1 MSTDSKNTTEVINQI
16 ASDVVMMQPD
26 DIQMLG
32 DILKKVNSLEAEH
45 LQEYITQ
52 VADIVEQLILDEY
65 ESPDVGLEDLNAAIE
80 QLQIA
85 ADTHEHIPTEQ
96 QESKKEITDGSA
108 ASSETP
114 SNGQKIKL
122 EEKENKEDSPQSIE
136 TDKSASDS
144 DSDSEDDNQKSKDST
159 ETTEPGIKEEKGGKE
174 KDTAADTDTDIDTDG
189 EKETQTTDKEVETD
203 DTDTDIEEDL
213 EEIDDIFEE
222 SDDPDVINRVL
233 EEDPELVEGFI
244 QESQENLQLIENGM
258 LQLESSPDDLELID
272 EIFRPFHTIKGV
284 AGFLNLNDIN
294 ALSHS
299 YENLLDDA
307 RNGELKI
314 TDDVAQV
321 VLEGVDA
328 LRMMTNTLA
337 ESQQKEE
344 YIPHE
349 LNLDYYAN
357 LIKQA
362 RAKKADTIEVKAD
375 SDEKS
380 SGQKSKKSKSSSP
393 GGRGG
398 RKPSDMQSP
407 GGGGFENVETS
418 VRVNT
423 DKMDSL
429 LDLVGELVVT
439 QNMVMQNTEI
449 QNSSDKRLQ
458 QDIGQLKRITSS
470 LQDLSMSLRM
480 VPIKGT
486 FQKMHRIVRD
496 LSRKK
501 DKKIVLE
508 IHGEETEID
517 RNMVDELY
525 EPLVHM
531 IRNNCDHGI
540 ETPEERVAAG
550 KPETGKLS
558 LNAYYKG
565 GMVVI
570 EVADDGQGID
580 VEKIRNLAI
589 ERNVIDPEHDLSESQ
604 ILNLIF
610 TSGFSTTENVTDVS
624 GRGVGMD
631 VVKKAINNMRGS
643 IDIKTKKG
651 KGTSFS
657 LKLPLT
663 LAIIDG
669 VVVRIGSERFII
681 PTTAI
686 KESLKLEQGNYN
698 KIAGKGET
706 LYIRDRVVPLLRI
719 DDFFGIDDAVRDPKE
734 GVVMVIES
742 ESKEAA
748 ILVDEMLDKQEIV
761 IKSLGEGLNKI
772 RGLSGGAIMPD
783 GTVGLI
789 VDVPTLLPKTKM
801 SFEKAD

>member
-1 MSTDSKNTTEVINQI
+1 MSTVNQDIIEAINKI
-16 ASDVVMMQPD
+16 ASDVVMMEPD

-32 DILKKVNSLEAEH
+32 DILKKVNALEAEH

-65 ESPDVGLEDLNAAIE
+65 ESPEVGLKDLNAAVE

-85 ADTHEHIPTEQ
+85 VDTQEHIPAEQ
-96 QESKKEITDGSA
+96 QESKKEITEHSET
-108 ASSETP
+108 SSEASP
-114 SNGQKIKL
+114 NGQRIAL
-122 EEKENKEDSPQSIE
+122 EDEEKPAEVDEATSK
-136 TDKSASDS
+136 T
-144 DSDSEDDNQKSKDST
+144 DSESEDQNTSEARESNSDI
-159 ETTEPGIKEEKGGKE
+159 PEEDAQPANE
-174 KDTAADTDTDIDTDG
+174 QIDLSD
-189 EKETQTTDKEVETD
+189 VED
-203 DTDTDIEEDL
+203 DL
-213 EEIDDIFEE
+213 EEIDDIFEQNDNPE
-222 SDDPDVINRVL
+222 VINKVL

-244 QESQENLQLIENGM
+244 QESKENLQLIENGI
-258 LQLESSPDDLELID
+258 LQLESSPDDLQLID
-272 EIFRPFHTIKGV
+272 QIFRPFHTIKGV

-307 RNGELKI
+307 RKGDLEI
-314 TDDVAQV
+314 TNQVSQV

-328 LRMMTNTLA
+328 LRLMTDTLA
-337 ESQQKEE
+337 ESQQQGE

-349 LNLDYYAN
+349 LNLDYYADI
-357 LIKQA
+357 IKQT
-362 RAKKADTIEVKAD
+362 RA
-375 SDEKS
+375 
-380 SGQKSKKSKSSSP
+380 QKSGDSKSQTKPAQDSKESSP

-398 RKPSDMQSP
+398 RNTSDIQSP
-407 GGGGFENVETS
+407 GTNFDNVESS
-418 VRVNT
+418 VRVST

-439 QNMVMQNTEI
+439 QNMVMQNHEI
-449 QNSSDKRLQ
+449 QNSSNKRLQ
-458 QDIGQLKRITSS
+458 QDIGQLKRITGS

-496 LSRKK
+496 LARKK

-508 IHGEETEID
+508 VHGEETEID

-540 ETPEERVAAG
+540 EDPQERIAAG
-550 KPETGKLS
+550 KPETGKIS

-565 GMVVI
+565 GMVVV
-570 EVADDGQGID
+570 EVADDGKGID
-580 VEKIRNLAI
+580 VEKIRNRAI
-589 ERNVIDPEHDLSESQ
+589 ERNIIDPDEELSESQ

-686 KESLKLEQGNYN
+686 KESLKIENENYN

-719 DDFFGIDDAVRDPKE
+719 DEFFGIDDAVREPKE
-734 GVVMVIES
+734 GIVMVIES
-742 ESKEAA
+742 ENKEAA
-748 ILVDEMLDKQEIV
+748 IIVDEMLDKQEIV

-783 GTVGLI
+783 GSVGLI